1 MALMTDLLVGGLSV
15 LPKSLV
21 RSLSSRYIAGET
33 IDSALARLGDLGA
46 KGFEGILD
54 ILGEDEGG
62 GDAAAGE
69 AHARAALAQ
78 YKDAAERLAASGHKA
93 YMSAKPTHFGLHV
106 SEELCFELYDELA
119 RHCGELGLFLR
130 VEMEDHPTTDATL
143 AVFKKLLLAHAG
155 VGIVLQSRLKRTPAD
170 IEDLIAS
177 TPGDRR
183 LDVRMV
189 KGIYLEPATIAH
201 TEYGP
206 IADAYVAC
214 TELLWRAGARVALAT
229 HDDLMAPRL
238 DALREELGLGQ
249 EAYEYEVLMGVRPS
263 LWRIWQDA
271 GHPVRVYVPYGP
283 DWHAYSMRRLKKNP
297 RLLRQMALGVFRR

>member
-1 MALMTDLLVGGLSV
+1 MALLTDLFVGGLSV

-33 IDSALARLGDLGA
+33 IESALERLAQFNA

-62 GDAAAGE
+62 DAAAGE
-69 AHARAALAQ
+69 AHAYEALAQ
-78 YKDAAERLAASGHKA
+78 YKDAATHLAASGHKA

-106 SEELCFELYDELA
+106 SDDLCFQIYDQVA
-119 RHCGELGLFLR
+119 THCSELGLFLR

-143 AVFKKLLLAHAG
+143 RVFKRLLERHSS

-170 IEDLIAS
+170 IADLIAS
-177 TPGDRR
+177 TPADRR

-189 KGIYLEPATIAH
+189 KGIYLEPASVAH

-206 IADAYVAC
+206 IADAFVAC
-214 TELLWRAGARVALAT
+214 TETLWRAGARVALAT
-229 HDDLMAPRL
+229 HDDIMAPRL
-238 DALREELGLGQ
+238 EALRVQLALDQ
-249 EAYEYEVLMGVRPS
+249 TSYEYEVLMGVRQS
-263 LWRIWQDA
+263 LWRLWQDA

-283 DWHAYSMRRLKKNP
+283 EWHAYSMRRLKKNP